1 MPFQCFY
8 LDSTITYLCFALKQD
23 VAAVIQDIAAYQR
36 PAGVLIMRQSLT
48 IEGGELT
55 TNVKLRCIAV
65 KTKYEEASAGYLQ
78 LSSGARPMTSWSST
92 EYEDLFLDR
101 RVRLAGL
108 RTT

>member
-8 LDSTITYLCFALKQD
+8 LESTITYLCFALKQD

-65 KTKYEEASAGYLQ
+65 ETKYEEALG
-78 LSSGARPMTSWSST
+78 R
-92 EYEDLFLDR
+92 LFAAVERSKANDEL
-101 RVRLAGL
+101 VLHGI
-108 RTT
+108 